1 MHLKQSD
8 FGITTN
14 DLKVPVNIV
23 NLEIKVFS
31 HQSRDAATASLK
43 SSRVLNYSLIF
54 SERDYVPQSPWQ
66 RYSNQWSRIDGS
78 HPMLPSTFPVPK
90 RGYISAVPTFS
101 PHYVLREHWEPSPRV
116 NSKLHPAL
124 QWRVH
129 CWYPKA
135 LGHFCAPQGFCRSQA
150 CKS

>member
-54 SERDYVPQSPWQ
+54 SERDYVPQSPW
-66 RYSNQWSRIDGS
+66 
-78 HPMLPSTFPVPK
+78 H
-90 RGYISAVPTFS
+90 
-101 PHYVLREHWEPSPRV
+101 
-116 NSKLHPAL
+116 
-124 QWRVH
+124 
-129 CWYPKA
+129 
-135 LGHFCAPQGFCRSQA
+135 
-150 CKS
+150 

>member
-43 SSRVLNYSLIF
+43 SSRVLNYRFFLKGIMCHSLLG
-54 SERDYVPQSPWQ
+54 RD
-66 RYSNQWSRIDGS
+66 
-78 HPMLPSTFPVPK
+78 T
-90 RGYISAVPTFS
+90 
-101 PHYVLREHWEPSPRV
+101 RV
-116 NSKLHPAL
+116 SDPE
-124 QWRVH
+124 
-129 CWYPKA
+129 
-135 LGHFCAPQGFCRSQA
+135 
-150 CKS
+150 